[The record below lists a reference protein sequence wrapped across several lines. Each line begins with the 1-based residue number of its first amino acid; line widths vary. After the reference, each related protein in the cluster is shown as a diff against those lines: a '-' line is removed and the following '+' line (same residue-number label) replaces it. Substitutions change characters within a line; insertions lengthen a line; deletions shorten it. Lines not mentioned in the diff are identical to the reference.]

1 MTDIN
6 LNKVTPDEAANV
18 VSMKKRSQA
27 GDIAKR
33 FLKDKK
39 AVFGLIV
46 IIIFVYLAL
55 FPGTVAHIQPDK
67 QVLAEQYQAP
77 GSAHWFGTDNY
88 GRDLFSR
95 VIFGTRWSLLVGLVA
110 VSISCIV
117 GIGLG
122 CIAGYYGGL
131 VDNGLMRFIDIM
143 LSIPGIMLAISIIA
157 MLGAGFS
164 KLIIALGI
172 GAIPGYAR
180 IIRASVLSIKDQE
193 FIEASRSIGASDAR
207 IIFKHILPNC
217 MAPIIVQATLSI
229 ASTILDA
236 AALSF
241 IGLGI
246 APPTPEWGALVSSG
260 KNYIITAPHISTYPV
275 IFIFATVTA
284 FNLVA
289 DGLRDVLDPR
299 MSEL

>member
-6 LNKVTPDEAANV
+6 TNK
-18 VSMKKRSQA
+18 VSMKKRSQK
-27 GDIAKR
+27 GDILKR

-39 AVFGLIV
+39 AIFGLIV
-46 IIIFVYLAL
+46 IAVFIFFAL
-55 FPGTVAHIQPDK
+55 FPGTVAHMDPET
-67 QVLAEQYQAP
+67 QVLVEQYQP
-77 GSAHWFGTDNY
+77 PSVKHWFGTDNY

-95 VIFGTRWSLLVGLVA
+95 VIYGTRWSLAVGLVA

-117 GIGLG
+117 GIFLG
-122 CIAGYYGGL
+122 CIAGYYGGV
-131 VDNGLMRFIDIM
+131 VDNLLMRFIDIM

-193 FIEASRSIGASDAR
+193 FIEASRSIGASDIR
-207 IIFKHILPNC
+207 IIFKHLLPNC

-246 APPTPEWGALVSSG
+246 APPTPEWGSMLASG
-260 KNYIITAPHISTYPV
+260 RPYLRDYWWIETFPGIAIML
-275 IFIFATVTA
+275 TVYA
-284 FNLVA
+284 FNLFG
-289 DGLRDVLDPR
+289 DGLRDALDPR
-299 MSEL
+299 LKE